1 MDDADSDAD
10 RSNIDDKQNR
20 FDRIE
25 HNLHRWKMAGYVF
38 LYFFLLT
45 TVKNGQNI
53 DINKIRKEWFILYG

>member
-20 FDRIE
+20 LDRIE

-38 LYFFLLT
+38 LYFFA
-45 TVKNGQNI
+45 
-53 DINKIRKEWFILYG
+53 DHRKKRSEYRYK